1 MSKLQEEAAEA
12 QEAQAAQVRDDDI
25 VLSVNHVGKYFKL
38 PTEQATGL
46 KQAFI
51 NLTKGIKGYKIQNV
65 LKDISFDAVSY
76 THLTLPTN

>member
-1 MSKLQEEAAEA
+1 MSQLSENNEVVMSENNEVITSKNNGNS
-12 QEAQAAQVRDDDI
+12 DDDI

-51 NLTKGIKGYKIQNV
+51 NLTKGIKGY
-65 LKDISFDAVSY
+65 Y
-76 THLTLPTN
+76 